1 MRREGQLWVQ
11 EYNRGKPLKK
21 VKAVG
26 NVSESDVSEVSE
38 EEEDEGEE
46 KKKSPKISIQRYKGL
61 GEMNAEELWE
71 TTMDPNARI
80 LKQVNVYD
88 AQEADKIFDIL
99 MGTDVPSRK
108 SFIQTNAKKATVD
121 I

>member
-1 MRREGQLWVQ
+1 MSYAYTEAEKFNLAGDV
-11 EYNRGKPLKK
+11 EAG
-21 VKAVG
+21 
-26 NVSESDVSEVSE
+26 ESVDDS
-38 EEEDEGEE
+38 EEDEEVVQ
-46 KKKSPKISIQRYKGL
+46 KKKPKVSIQRYKGL

-71 TTMDPNARI
+71 TTMDPDRRI
-80 LKQVNVYD
+80 LKQVNIED

-108 SFIQTNAKKATVD
+108 SFIQTNAQKATVD